1 MIKTR
6 FTRLLCLTCIFE
18 LIGTCAYAKSGA
30 GCRENRHNSIE
41 CSCGFVEGE
50 EEEKLQR
57 VSGKVVKV
65 TDTIAS
71 VGEWLG
77 HSLLIIGIGC
87 SLAR

>member
-1 MIKTR
+1 M
-6 FTRLLCLTCIFE
+6 TCIYE

-30 GCRENRHNSIE
+30 GCRANRYNSIE
-41 CSCGFVEGE
+41 SSCGLVEGE

-57 VSGKVVKV
+57 ISGKVVKV
-65 TDTIAS
+65 TDTVAS

-87 SLAR
+87 SLLR

>member
-1 MIKTR
+1 M
-6 FTRLLCLTCIFE
+6 
-18 LIGTCAYAKSGA
+18 
-30 GCRENRHNSIE
+30 
-41 CSCGFVEGE
+41 EGE

-65 TDTIAS
+65 TDTVAS
-71 VGEWLG
+71 VAEWLG